1 MPFFT
6 PGTLVE
12 TPSGQRPIQE
22 LGTGDV
28 VLNKKGVAVQIRWK
42 SSAMLNF
49 HELYGNR
56 HLLPVFIQK
65 SALGRNLPER
75 DMAVSQNTWLD
86 AECCQ
91 RVGVLMMDE
100 DRVPAKKLLD
110 GHGIRR
116 ADPDALSYIHI
127 HFDRHE
133 IIKAN
138 GLWVECY
145 SPLDSDNGVRR
156 NAQRTELY
164 AVFPEMRD
172 KKADTFSRKP
182 VVIRSFWGKLKA
194 I

>member
-12 TPSGQRPIQE
+12 TPSGERPIQE

-42 SSAMLNF
+42 SSAMLNY
-49 HELYGNR
+49 HELYGNS
-56 HLLPVFIQK
+56 HLLPIFIQK

-86 AECCQ
+86 AESCN
-91 RVGVLMMDE
+91 GASLFLTDE
-100 DRVPAKKLLD
+100 DRVPAKKLID
-110 GHGIRR
+110 GRGIRR
-116 ADPDALSYIHI
+116 ADPDALTYIHV

-133 IIKAN
+133 VIKAN

-145 SPLDSDNGVRR
+145 SPLDPDNGVRR
-156 NAQRTELY
+156 NAQRTELD
-164 AVFPEMRD
+164 AVFPELR
-172 KKADTFSRKP
+172 KQKAEASSRKP
-182 VVIRSFWGKLKA
+182 VVIRRFWGNLKA
-194 I
+194 V